1 MFFIGGN
8 RMEDRSIEKERFIKE
23 LDELKKII
31 AKLEVSEDMHK
42 WTETKLQR
50 EGYEKE
56 ILLNNTSAMIYW
68 LDGEGKYIIVNK
80 CFADLFNK
88 SSDEIRGKYLYDLY
102 PEKIS
107 DKIYADNVEIIES
120 KRPKYGIEESLETP
134 NGMIWVRSDK
144 IPYKDVNGKVI
155 GIIGVLL
162 DITDQKQR
170 NEDIRNSEE
179 KFRGITER
187 SFDMIIAADEKGVCS
202 YVSPSIE
209 RVLGYEPE
217 EIVSKHFQI
226 LFPENMNKKV
236 EGICNTLIEGKEIEG
251 INLEIIRKDRGKAI
265 VEVNGS
271 PIVKDEK
278 IVGIQ
283 IHLRNI
289 TERKLEEEMI
299 EKEKNK
305 LQKYIDV
312 AGIILKIVDKDGKVS
327 LINNRGCEVL
337 GYTKEEILGR
347 NWIDNFVPERLQ
359 NKMNDILA
367 KLRSNQTVSYEHFEN
382 PVLTQSGEERIISW
396 YNTVL
401 KDEKGKFQGILSSG
415 EDVTTKS
422 KVERELQ
429 RNYQNL
435 QKIMEDTVYTMAK
448 VVEKKDPY
456 SAGHQKKVS
465 QLATAIAK
473 EMKLPKD
480 KIEGLKVASLVH
492 DIGKIG
498 MPIEILSKPSGLTEL
513 GHDLMTEHP
522 MTGYNILKEIDFP
535 WPVAEIVLQHHEK
548 INGSGYPN
556 GLKGD
561 EILIEAKILCVAD
574 VIEAMSSYRAY
585 RPSHSIK
592 EALKELTNN
601 KGTLYDSMVV
611 DACKKLFKYK
621 GTKFSFLE

>member
-1 MFFIGGN
+1 
-8 RMEDRSIEKERFIKE
+8 MEDESIAKEQLVKE
-23 LDELKKII
+23 LDEMKKKI
-31 AKLEVSEDMHK
+31 AKLEVNEDMHK
-42 WTETKLQR
+42 WAEAKLQR
-50 EGYEKE
+50 EGYEKD
-56 ILLNNTSAMIYW
+56 ILLNNAPAMIYW

-88 SSDEIRGKYLYDLY
+88 SPDDIKGKYLYDLY
-102 PEKIS
+102 PEEIS

-120 KRPKYGIEESLETP
+120 ETPKYGIEKSLETP
-134 NGMIWVRSDK
+134 NGMIWVRSNK
-144 IPYKDVNGKVI
+144 MPYKDVNGKVI
-155 GIIGVLL
+155 GIIGILS

-179 KFRGITER
+179 KFRGVAER
-187 SFDMIIAADEKGVCS
+187 SFDIIITADEKGVCS

-209 RVLGYEPE
+209 RVLGYKPE
-217 EIVSKHFQI
+217 EMISKHFQI

-236 EGICNTLIEGKEIEG
+236 EGICNTLIQGKEIEG
-251 INLEIIRKDRGKAI
+251 INLKIIRKDRGKAI

-271 PIVKDEK
+271 PIIKDDE

-312 AGIILKIVDKDGKVS
+312 AGIILKIIDKDGKVS
-327 LINNRGCEVL
+327 LINKRGCEAL
-337 GYTKEEILGR
+337 GYTEEEILGK
-347 NWIDNFVPERLQ
+347 NWIDNFVPEGLQ

-367 KLRSNQTVSYEHFEN
+367 KLRSNQTVSYEYFEN

-415 EDVTTKS
+415 EDVTVKS
-422 KVERELQ
+422 KLERELQ
-429 RNYQNL
+429 QNYQNL

-480 KIEGLKVASLVH
+480 KIEGLRVASLVH

-513 GHDLMTEHP
+513 GNDLMKEHP
-522 MTGYNILKEIDFP
+522 LTGHDILKEIDFP

-561 EILIEAKILCVAD
+561 AILIEAKILCVAD

-592 EALKELTNN
+592 EALKELTKN

-621 GTKFSFLE
+621 GAKFSFFE